1 MNFPEIPNTKT
12 QWRWVYFSLLVILPK
27 CSQLNKSSPFKLN
40 PELWLEKKKKPQINT
55 LPGVLSSTEIKVTTV
70 FDQWGALQTTSFSGS
85 KWELVSC
92 SVMAAAINC
101 LAHTIQK
108 YSKRWQYRIKISG
121 RRHTVS
127 SHSSNQLKRQQ
138 KRRRHASSC
147 SFYIYFK
154 ATSFVKYKYKLWDI
168 LITKL
173 KQKWTHQKITLLQ

>member
-1 MNFPEIPNTKT
+1 MGLLFPVGYPASVQSTK
-12 QWRWVYFSLLVILPK
+12 QFSPV
-27 CSQLNKSSPFKLN
+27 KLY
-40 PELWLEKKKKPQINT
+40 PELWLKKKPQLNT
-55 LPGVLSSTEIKVTTV
+55 FPRVLCSTESQINVTTA
-70 FDQWGALQTTSFSGS
+70 FDQWEALQTTRFSGS

-108 YSKRWQYRIKISG
+108 YSKRWQYRINFSSW
-121 RRHTVS
+121 RHTVR
-127 SHSSNQLKRQQ
+127 SHSPNQLKHQQ
-138 KRRRHASSC
+138 KRRRHAFSC